1 MELVAV
7 IPQDYDDL
15 PEPLRRRIIPICIA
29 TFDRLGKPINPE
41 WFSHGVAPVRKQLV
55 RIAQYWPG
63 DPWCV
68 SELAE
73 ETVHRLSMLYG
84 SVIPSYP
91 ARRVLKKANRLA
103 VELNVGDWRKRK
115 HPKLYVAL
123 DAMEA
128 KVRDRA
134 LSDPSQSPAVFE
146 RQILLNSIEDRLGQ
160 ETQTGMQLIYQLLRR
175 GFSWQ
180 DIAVNIGE
188 ANPDAVKHRFH
199 RWARKAGGA

>member
-41 WFSHGVAPVRKQLV
+41 WFSQGV
-55 RIAQYWPG
+55 
-63 DPWCV
+63 V

-103 VELNVGDWRKRK
+103 VEINVGDWRKRK
-115 HPKLYVAL
+115 HPKLYVEL
-123 DAMEA
+123 DGMDA

-134 LSDPSQSPAVFE
+134 LADPSQCPAVFE
-146 RQILLNSIEDRLGQ
+146 QQILLNSIEDRLGQ
-160 ETQTGMQLIYQLLRR
+160 EAQTGMQLIYQLLRR

-180 DIAVNIGE
+180 DIAQTVGE
-188 ANPDAVKHRFH
+188 ASPDAVKHRFH
-199 RWARKAGGA
+199 RWARKAGAA

>member
-1 MELVAV
+1 
-7 IPQDYDDL
+7 
-15 PEPLRRRIIPICIA
+15 
-29 TFDRLGKPINPE
+29 
-41 WFSHGVAPVRKQLV
+41 
-55 RIAQYWPG
+55 
-63 DPWCV
+63 
-68 SELAE
+68 
-73 ETVHRLSMLYG
+73 MLYG

-134 LSDPSQSPAVFE
+134 LTDPSQSPAVFE

-160 ETQTGMQLIYQLLRR
+160 EAQTGMQLIYQLLRR

-180 DIAVNIGE
+180 DIARSVVAVSWVVAVAVRLAGLATSVVVVATE
-188 ANPDAVKHRFH
+188 AAVTVTVACAVEFAKLPV
-199 RWARKAGGA
+199 AV

>member
-1 MELVAV
+1 
-7 IPQDYDDL
+7 
-15 PEPLRRRIIPICIA
+15 
-29 TFDRLGKPINPE
+29 
-41 WFSHGVAPVRKQLV
+41 
-55 RIAQYWPG
+55 
-63 DPWCV
+63 
-68 SELAE
+68 
-73 ETVHRLSMLYG
+73 
-84 SVIPSYP
+84 
-91 ARRVLKKANRLA
+91 LA